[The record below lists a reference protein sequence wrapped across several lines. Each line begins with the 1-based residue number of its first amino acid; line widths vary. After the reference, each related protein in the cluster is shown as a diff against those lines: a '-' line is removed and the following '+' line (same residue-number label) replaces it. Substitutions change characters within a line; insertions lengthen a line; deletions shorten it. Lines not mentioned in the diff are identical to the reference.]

1 MKRVIGLGGIM
12 FKSKDPK
19 TLIEWYKKHL
29 GLAIE
34 DYGGTIFMWDDATKP
49 GESRYSVWSVSPENS
64 KYYEPGKSSFMVNF
78 IVEDLYALLDVLK
91 TEGVQI
97 IGEPM
102 DSEYGKFG
110 WVIDPDGNK
119 IELWQPK

>member
-19 TLIEWYKKHL
+19 TLIAWYKKHL

-34 DYGGTIFMWDDATKP
+34 DYGGTVFMWDDAMKP
-49 GESRYSVWSVSPENS
+49 GENRYSVWSVAPETS
-64 KYYEPGKSSFMVNF
+64 KYFEPGKFSFMVNF
-78 IVEDLYALLDVLK
+78 MVEDLTALLDILK
-91 TEGVQI
+91 TEGVEI
-97 IGEPM
+97 VGEPM

-110 WVIDPDGNK
+110 WVLDPDGNK